1 MPIKQLFLK
10 SRENQ
15 KLYEDIYPPLLR
27 LITKNYPHLC
37 LVEDCMFEE
46 SIKED
51 AVSKVTRFDTS
62 QAKKKICSPEDLKI
76 GKMCHVENQSRLYV
90 K

>member
-15 KLYEDIYPPLLR
+15 NLYEDIYPPLLR

-46 SIKED
+46 SIKES
-51 AVSKVTRFDTS
+51 ATS
-62 QAKKKICSPEDLKI
+62 NVAGFLAREPAERKRTVCSPEELKK
-76 GKMCHVENQSRLYV
+76 GKKKFL
-90 K
+90 